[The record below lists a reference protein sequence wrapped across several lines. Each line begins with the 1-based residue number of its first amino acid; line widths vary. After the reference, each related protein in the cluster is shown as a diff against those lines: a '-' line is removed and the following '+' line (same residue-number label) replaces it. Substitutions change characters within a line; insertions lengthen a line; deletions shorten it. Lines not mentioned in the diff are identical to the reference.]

1 MPDTRTP
8 LKEGTILQLDKNYVI
23 QEEIGRGASCLV
35 YDAYYTDS
43 GKHRVRIKECFPYH
57 IKATRNPASHIIPAK
72 GREAQFEAAKTA
84 FSDAYKR
91 NTELRNREGLI
102 NATID
107 SKWMHAQNNTIY
119 SIMGYIEGTDY
130 QKFTEGCLKDIF
142 TRMKRLCK
150 LLAGYHKNGYLHL
163 DIKPGNILIPS
174 DTKEQIVLFDFDS
187 LLRIEDLKN
196 GDEIHLSCSPGF
208 SAPELLQGDA
218 GRIGATADIFSIGA
232 VIFYK
237 IFAKTP
243 GAWDLAWNA
252 AYDFSAIAFADD
264 RYQPKLF
271 PKLTEFFHKTF
282 SAAVLR
288 YQTMEEVTA
297 ALQELEK
304 LSDVEGVM
312 LLHNFSYKFPQF
324 VGRREELL
332 QIWDNFQET
341 DTVFLSGMGGIGKTE
356 LARKFASQYQNQFN
370 RIVFLRFAGTVMDTL
385 CSNELMIAGCGIEE
399 QEPLADFYA
408 RKLTCLRQNAG
419 KDDLILLDNFDHK
432 DGGPAIEEDEH
443 LNDLLNCG
451 CKVLITSRES
461 FWGEYDYTQIEI
473 QPLKD
478 SQECTALF
486 QRNNSNEY
494 PPTEWEAIH
503 QLFDLLERHTMT
515 ISLLAKYLL
524 HTAQKPSSLLQ
535 QMKQKEGITSTE
547 ALPVRHNK
555 DEMRKERRIYGHLQI
570 LFDLSGFTQLERELM
585 GSLSL
590 LGPIRIQKA
599 AFLQYFKPIKNNIS
613 CGSEEKLTKD
623 NISGSPKEQMTKN
636 NVSGGSEEKLTKNNI
651 SGSVEEQLENLIQ
664 HGWVEWNLK
673 TDKISL
679 HQIILDLAYHTL
691 HPTTENCP
699 HIVRSMASY
708 FKEEEPSRIQ
718 RENRRRL
725 AAYFIDRIQGAD
737 LQLAKLYY
745 TYCHYIQADSR
756 ILAQAK
762 QICRDIHSY
771 ESTLLAV
778 KLCHLE
784 IAFLIHQREWIELL
798 NEEEQM
804 EQAFQDVYQQVL
816 QLEKEIWAHLRSAI
830 LPNINDTV
838 VRLLLE
844 TADAVETLA
853 NRLCEEC
860 MLLDEPVFS
869 GLNHIYQDAEQ
880 TYLYTCKLAEQEFI
894 SYHVKND
901 LYVKTI
907 DFYAED
913 DFSRLYRCAYIG
925 NQSKSAY
932 YSEKLHAVRA
942 VLTNAKEMF
951 HSHETSYL
959 EAGHQARQNQ
969 RHEDAIALYQ
979 KALEKDECPAE
990 DIRYEIGRSYL
1001 ELQEYEKAE
1010 TLLLDVLRIEEA
1022 KKQNTICTLER
1033 LVELYERQGIGEQVI
1048 AYCEQILHSQA
1059 SLAAKGDSTAI
1070 ARMLVFEMKKARWEG
1085 GGEIQNKK
1093 GRYLAWE
1100 PYFQTL
1106 NACPEPDPILL
1117 PAYCDYAA
1125 YCREIGQPGRALA
1138 LLLSAAE
1145 KYQKRYHD
1153 AEARKLYDC
1162 IIKNCRWEKICE
1174 EGSPK
1179 DCCREGSRREGS
1191 SEDCCQ
1197 EGSRREGS
1205 SEDCHWENIRKD
1217 LYIRAVLQ
1225 EAELLCEGQDTA
1237 KEALDLC
1244 RYAEKLIEERTP
1256 DMEYLEAFLYHIE
1269 ANIYQHSQADY
1280 NYDLYKS
1287 KARQCNYYL
1296 LTERRLE
1303 EHRNLRDAI
1312 EEWKDTAND
1321 YIHLDNSAMAK
1332 RCLERMEAE
1341 AEKKGNMS
1349 DYLNYYSAC
1358 FAWIQMDPDQK
1369 ELPAYTKALYR
1380 KLAQSIHYNAETVDD
1395 TLCLRTLEVIQKNAF
1410 AYGAYGSALYA
1421 GLLSASILLDEQWD
1435 SKAELAEELPEKQ
1448 WDNTAEL
1455 AEELLTKPAG
1465 ELLTKPAVQENRSAE
1480 SIEQKWALLQEDYI
1494 RKIEGI
1500 FPEKAADEKWDGFIQ
1515 LIGQIM
1521 AGIEGHAGFEKL
1533 HAALSRIEK
1542 RYRTAQIDF
1551 KR

>member
-208 SAPELLQGDA
+208 SAPELVQGDA

-408 RKLTCLRQNAG
+408 RKLTCLRQNAS

-555 DEMRKERRIYGHLQI
+555 DEMRKERRIYAHLQI
-570 LFDLSGFTQLERELM
+570 LFDLSGFTRLERELM

-599 AFLQYFKPIKNNIS
+599 AFLQYFKP
-613 CGSEEKLTKD
+613 
-623 NISGSPKEQMTKN
+623 TKN
-636 NVSGGSEEKLTKNNI
+636 SIFSD
-651 SGSVEEQLENLIQ
+651 VEEQLENLIQ
-664 HGWVEWNLK
+664 HGWIEWDVK

-816 QLEKEIWAHLRSAI
+816 QLEKEIWANLRSAI
-830 LPNINDTV
+830 LLRTAPSLYTQQVLASAMPQRLLIENEHPLAPYVNDTL

-844 TADAVETLA
+844 TADAVETLG
-853 NRLCEEC
+853 NRICEEC

-869 GLNHIYQDAEQ
+869 GLNSIYQDAEQ
-880 TYLYTCKLAEQEFI
+880 IYLYTCKLAKQEFI

-901 LYVKTI
+901 LYIKMI

-913 DFSRLYRCAYIG
+913 DFSRLYRCAFIG

-932 YSEKLHAVRA
+932 YSEKLHEVNA

-979 KALEKDECPAE
+979 KALEKDEYPAE

-1048 AYCEQILHSQA
+1048 AYCERMIHSQA

-1085 GGEIQNKK
+1085 GGEIQHKENK
-1093 GRYLAWE
+1093 YLAWE
-1100 PYFQTL
+1100 AYFQML
-1106 NACPEPDPILL
+1106 DACPEPDPILV

-1125 YCREIGQPGRALA
+1125 YCRETGQPGHVLT
-1138 LLLSAAE
+1138 LLFSAAE
-1145 KYQKRYHD
+1145 KYQKRFHD

-1162 IIKNCRWEKICE
+1162 IIKNCCWENICE
-1174 EGSPK
+1174 EASHK
-1179 DCCREGSRREGS
+1179 DFRQ
-1191 SEDCCQ
+1191 EDT
-1197 EGSRREGS
+1197 RKEGS

-1244 RYAEKLIEERTP
+1244 RYAEKLIEEGTP

-1296 LTERRLE
+1296 LTERWLE

-1369 ELPAYTKALYR
+1369 ELPAYTKALYH
-1380 KLAQSIHYNAETVDD
+1380 KLAQSIHCNAETVDD
-1395 TLCLRTLEVIQKNAF
+1395 TLCLRALEVIQKNAF

-1421 GLLSASILLDEQWD
+1421 GLLSASILLDEQWAR
-1435 SKAELAEELPEKQ
+1435 KAELAEELPEELPEKQ
-1448 WDNTAEL
+1448 AGKLLEREIQTGVTQEGNSPETTA
-1455 AEELLTKPAG
+1455 
-1465 ELLTKPAVQENRSAE
+1465 QENKNADN
-1480 SIEQKWALLQEDYI
+1480 IEQKWVLLQEKYI
-1494 RKIEGI
+1494 SKIEDI
-1500 FPEKAADEKWDGFIQ
+1500 FPENAADEKLDGFIQ
-1515 LIGQIM
+1515 LIGQTM
-1521 AGIEGHAGFEKL
+1521 AGIEGHAEFEKL
-1533 HAALSRIEK
+1533 YAALSRIEK